1 MRKALRSPVDG
12 LIEDLASGCGDEQ
25 TGYESYA
32 AGLGVLVEIIA
43 NHVSR
48 CLNAECVDDDG
59 LQKVIT

>member
-25 TGYESYA
+25 TGYESNA

-43 NHVSR
+43 DHVGG
-48 CLNAECVDDDG
+48 CLDAQCVDDDG
-59 LQKVIT
+59 LQQVIT